1 MDNLGIL
8 VMATNETYLT
18 QEGLIQLQDELKS
31 LKTYR
36 RPELAAGIRK
46 ALENGGDADNAEY
59 DEIKNQQ
66 GIAEGRIIYLE
77 DLLAK
82 ATVAPKNNG
91 GKSDIISFGSSIT
104 VQNETGGKQ
113 KYTIVGSAESA
124 PLENKIS
131 IESPVGSSL
140 IGHKVGDK
148 ITIKTPS
155 GKSQLKIIKIH

>member
-1 MDNLGIL
+1 
-8 VMATNETYLT
+8 MATNQTYLT
-18 QEGLIQLQDELKS
+18 KEGLTQLQEELKS
-31 LKTYR
+31 IKTNR

-46 ALENGGDADNAEY
+46 ALDNGGDVDNAEY

-66 GIAEGRIIYLE
+66 GVVEGRIMYLE

-82 ATVAPKNNG
+82 VKVAPKTKG
-91 GKSDIISFGSSIT
+91 RKSDIISFGSSIT
-104 VQNETGGKQ
+104 VENENGRKQ

>member
-1 MDNLGIL
+1 M
-8 VMATNETYLT
+8 MATNETYLT
-18 QEGLIQLQDELKS
+18 KEGLTQLQDELNS
-31 LKTYR
+31 LKTDR
-36 RPELAAGIRK
+36 RPELAAAIRK
-46 ALENGGDADNAEY
+46 ALENGGDADNAES

-82 ATVAPKNNG
+82 AIVAPMNKG

-104 VQNETGGKQ
+104 VQNETGKTQ

-155 GKSQLKIIKIH
+155 GKSKLRIIKIH